1 MATYLIE
8 IPHSENTFECKQVI
22 KLFVESGSHL
32 LANADWGCK
41 SGVHKSWFISDF
53 SSKEEALQIVPPFLR
68 HNASIIELIK
78 FTKSDIQQ
86 FGNGEVGRVDVDF
99 FSGSKPFG
107 IHHNASEMLV
117 AEKEYFGSSRRARW
131 FGL

>member
-32 LANADWGCK
+32 LANAQWGCK

-53 SSKEEALQIVPPFLR
+53 NSKEQAFQIIPPFLR
-68 HNASIIELIK
+68 HHASIIELTT
-78 FTKSDIQQ
+78 FSKSDIQQ
-86 FGNGEVGRVDVDF
+86 FA
-99 FSGSKPFG
+99 
-107 IHHNASEMLV
+107 NANNQ
-117 AEKEYFGSSRRARW
+117 
-131 FGL
+131 